1 VKKGDIL
8 RNRDGMRGL
17 GLEKGFGAPYG
28 LALGLTDKVRP
39 INTRDRKNTTYI
51 LPNNKNF

>member
-1 VKKGDIL
+1 
-8 RNRDGMRGL
+8 MRGL

-39 INTRDRKNTTYI
+39 LNTRDRKSEPYI